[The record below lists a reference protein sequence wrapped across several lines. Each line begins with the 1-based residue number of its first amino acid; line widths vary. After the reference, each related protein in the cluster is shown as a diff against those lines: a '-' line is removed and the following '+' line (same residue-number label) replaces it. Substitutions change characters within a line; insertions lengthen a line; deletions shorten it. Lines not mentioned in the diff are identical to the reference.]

1 MGDATF
7 RRVCVA
13 GYRGMLGSA
22 LVRRLAQE
30 DCRLLPLGREI
41 LDLRDQAAVFA
52 WFDEYRPDAVF
63 LAAATVGGIY
73 ANDRQPA
80 DFLYDNLA
88 IAANVIEAARRSEVR
103 KLVFFGTSCM
113 YPKLAAQPIS
123 EDSLLE
129 GPLEPTNEWYGV
141 AKIAGVKLCQAY
153 RRQHGC
159 DFVTV
164 VPTNLYGPGDNFDP
178 LQSHVIPAL
187 MRKLHNAVKEGD
199 ETVEIWGTGKP
210 RREFMHVDDAAD
222 AAVFLL
228 RHWSAESPINVGS
241 GEDIGIAE
249 LAETIARVVGFQ
261 GRFAFDLSKPDG
273 APRKALDASKL
284 LALGWRAQIGFDQGI
299 RETYDW
305 FVRRSTSPASDFQ
318 KTTAST
324 KHACNEAPSRAL
336 PR

>member
-7 RRVCVA
+7 DLRGRRVCIA
-13 GYRGMLGSA
+13 GHRGMLGSA

-30 DCRLLPLGREI
+30 DCRLLPLGRET

-52 WFDEYRPDAVF
+52 WFGEYRPNVVF

-88 IAANVIEAARRSEVR
+88 IAANVIEAARRSEVQ

-113 YPKLAAQPIS
+113 YPKMAAQPIA
-123 EDSLLE
+123 ENSLLE

-141 AKIAGVKLCQAY
+141 AKIAGLKLCQAY
-153 RRQHGC
+153 RRQYGC
-159 DFVTV
+159 DFITV

-228 RHWSAESPINVGS
+228 RHWSAEEPINVGT
-241 GEDIGIAE
+241 GEDIGITE
-249 LAETIARVVGFQ
+249 LAETIARIVGFQ
-261 GRFAFDLSKPDG
+261 GRFAFDVSKPDG
-273 APRKALDASKL
+273 APRKALDASRL

-305 FVRRSTSPASDFQ
+305 FR
-318 KTTAST
+318 K
-324 KHACNEAPSRAL
+324 SRDGDRTRPICL
-336 PR
+336 

>member
-1 MGDATF
+1 
-7 RRVCVA
+7 
-13 GYRGMLGSA
+13 MLGSA
-22 LVRRLAQE
+22 LVRRLVEE

-52 WFDEYRPDAVF
+52 WFDEYRPDVVF

-88 IAANVIEAARRSEVR
+88 IAANVIEAAHRSEVR

-113 YPKLAAQPIS
+113 YPKMAAQPIV
-123 EDSLLE
+123 ENSLLE

-153 RRQHGC
+153 RRQYGC
-159 DFVTV
+159 DFITV

-187 MRKLHNAVKEGD
+187 IRKLYDAVEEGR
-199 ETVEIWGTGKP
+199 ETVAVWGTGKP

-228 RHWSAESPINVGS
+228 RHWSAEEPINVGT
-241 GEDIGIAE
+241 GEDIAIAE
-249 LAETIARVVGFQ
+249 LAETIARVVGFK

-299 RETYDW
+299 CETYDW
-305 FVRRSTSPASDFQ
+305 FRKEIGVAVP
-318 KTTAST
+318 
-324 KHACNEAPSRAL
+324 
-336 PR
+336 

>member
-1 MGDATF
+1 M
-7 RRVCVA
+7 
-13 GYRGMLGSA
+13 GSA
-22 LVRRLAQE
+22 LVRRLVEE

-52 WFDEYRPDAVF
+52 WFDEYRPDVVF

-88 IAANVIEAARRSEVR
+88 IAANVIEAAHRSEVR

-113 YPKLAAQPIS
+113 YPKLAAQPIV
-123 EDSLLE
+123 ENSLLE

-153 RRQHGC
+153 RRQYGC
-159 DFVTV
+159 DFITV
-164 VPTNLYGPGDNFDP
+164 VPNNLYGPGDNLDP

-187 MRKLHNAVKEGD
+187 ISKLHDAVKEGC
-199 ETVEIWGTGKP
+199 ETVAVWGTGKP

-228 RHWSAESPINVGS
+228 RRWSAEEPINVGT
-241 GEDIGIAE
+241 GEDIAIAE
-249 LAETIARVVGFQ
+249 LAETIARVVGFK

-284 LALGWRAQIGFDQGI
+284 LALGWRAQIGFNQGI

-305 FVRRSTSPASDFQ
+305 FRKQIGVAVP
-318 KTTAST
+318 
-324 KHACNEAPSRAL
+324 
-336 PR
+336 

>member
-1 MGDATF
+1 MGGDATF
-7 RRVCVA
+7 DLQGRRVCVA
-13 GYRGMLGSA
+13 GHSGMLGSA
-22 LVRRLAQE
+22 LVRRLAEE
-30 DCRLLPLGREI
+30 DCRLLPLGRET

-88 IAANVIEAARRSEVR
+88 IAANVIEAAHRSEVR

-113 YPKLAAQPIS
+113 YPKMAAQPIV
-123 EDSLLE
+123 ENSLLE

-153 RRQHGC
+153 RRQYGC
-159 DFVTV
+159 DFITV
-164 VPTNLYGPGDNFDP
+164 VPTNLYGPGDNSDP

-187 MRKLHNAVKEGD
+187 IRKLHDAVKEGC
-199 ETVEIWGTGKP
+199 ETVEVWGTGKP

-228 RHWSAESPINVGS
+228 RHWSAEEPINVGT

-249 LAETIARVVGFQ
+249 LAETIAQVVGFK
-261 GRFAFDLSKPDG
+261 GRFAFDASKPDG

-299 RETYDW
+299 RETFDW
-305 FVRRSTSPASDFQ
+305 FCKKVENA
-318 KTTAST
+318 TA
-324 KHACNEAPSRAL
+324 
-336 PR
+336 

>member
-1 MGDATF
+1 
-7 RRVCVA
+7 
-13 GYRGMLGSA
+13 LGSA
-22 LVRRLAQE
+22 LVRRLVEE

-52 WFDEYRPDAVF
+52 WFDEYRPDVVF
-63 LAAATVGGIY
+63 AAAATVGGIY

-80 DFLYDNLA
+80 DFLYDKLA
-88 IAANVIEAARRSEVR
+88 IAANVIEAAHRSEVR

-113 YPKLAAQPIS
+113 YPKLAAQPIA
-123 EDSLLE
+123 ENSLLE

-153 RRQHGC
+153 RRQYGC
-159 DFVTV
+159 DFITV
-164 VPTNLYGPGDNFDP
+164 VPNNLYGPGDNLDP

-187 MRKLHNAVKEGD
+187 ISKLHDAVKEGC
-199 ETVEIWGTGKP
+199 ETVAVWGTGKP

-228 RHWSAESPINVGS
+228 RRWSAEEPINVGT
-241 GEDIGIAE
+241 GEDIAIAE
-249 LAETIARVVGFQ
+249 LAETIARVVGFK

-284 LALGWRAQIGFDQGI
+284 LALGWRAQIGFNQGI

-305 FVRRSTSPASDFQ
+305 FRKQIGVAVP
-318 KTTAST
+318 
-324 KHACNEAPSRAL
+324 
-336 PR
+336 

>member
-1 MGDATF
+1 
-7 RRVCVA
+7 
-13 GYRGMLGSA
+13 MLGSA
-22 LVRRLAQE
+22 LVRRLVEE
-30 DCRLLPLGREI
+30 DCRLLPLGRET

-52 WFDEYRPDAVF
+52 WFGEYRPDVVF
-63 LAAATVGGIY
+63 VAAATVGGIY

-88 IAANVIEAARRSEVR
+88 IAANVIEAAHRSEVR

-113 YPKLAAQPIS
+113 YPKMAAQPIV
-123 EDSLLE
+123 ENSLLE

-153 RRQHGC
+153 RRQYGC
-159 DFVTV
+159 DFITV

-187 MRKLHNAVKEGD
+187 IRKLHDAVEEGR
-199 ETVEIWGTGKP
+199 ETVAVWGTGKP

-228 RHWSAESPINVGS
+228 RHWSAEEPINVGT

-249 LAETIARVVGFQ
+249 LAETIARVVGFK
-261 GRFAFDLSKPDG
+261 GRFAFDLSRPDG

-299 RETYDW
+299 CETYDW
-305 FVRRSTSPASDFQ
+305 FRKEIGVAVP
-318 KTTAST
+318 
-324 KHACNEAPSRAL
+324 
-336 PR
+336 

>member
-1 MGDATF
+1 VRVEIMGDATF
-7 RRVCVA
+7 DLQGRRVCVA
-13 GYRGMLGSA
+13 GHRGMLGSA
-22 LVRRLAQE
+22 LIRRLAEE
-30 DCRLLPLGREI
+30 DCRLLPLGRET

-52 WFDEYRPDAVF
+52 WFDEYRPDVVF
-63 LAAATVGGIY
+63 VAGATVGGIY

-80 DFLYDNLA
+80 GFLYDNLA
-88 IAANVIEAARRSEVR
+88 IAANVIEAAHRSEVR

-113 YPKLAAQPIS
+113 YPKLAAQPIV
-123 EDSLLE
+123 ENSLLE

-153 RRQHGC
+153 RRQYGC
-159 DFVTV
+159 DFITV

-187 MRKLHNAVKEGD
+187 IRKLHDAMKEGC
-199 ETVEIWGTGKP
+199 ETVEVWGTGKP

-228 RHWSAESPINVGS
+228 RHWSAEEPINVGT

-249 LAETIARVVGFQ
+249 LAETIGRVVGFK

-305 FVRRSTSPASDFQ
+305 FKEIGVAVP
-318 KTTAST
+318 
-324 KHACNEAPSRAL
+324 
-336 PR
+336 

>member
-1 MGDATF
+1 
-7 RRVCVA
+7 
-13 GYRGMLGSA
+13 MLGSA
-22 LVRRLAQE
+22 LVRRLVEE

-113 YPKLAAQPIS
+113 YPKTAAQPIV
-123 EDSLLE
+123 ENSLLE

-153 RRQHGC
+153 RRQYGC
-159 DFVTV
+159 DFITV

-187 MRKLHNAVKEGD
+187 IRKLYDAVEEGR
-199 ETVEIWGTGKP
+199 ETVAVWGTGKP

-228 RHWSAESPINVGS
+228 RHWSAEEPINVGT

-249 LAETIARVVGFQ
+249 LAETIARVVGFK
-261 GRFAFDLSKPDG
+261 GRFAFDLSRPDG

-299 RETYDW
+299 CETYDW
-305 FVRRSTSPASDFQ
+305 FRKEIGVAVP
-318 KTTAST
+318 
-324 KHACNEAPSRAL
+324 
-336 PR
+336 

>member
-228 RHWSAESPINVGS
+228 RHWSAEEPINVGT

-284 LALGWRAQIGFDQGI
+284 LALGWRAQIGFEQGI

-305 FVRRSTSPASDFQ
+305 FRNKMGGGVV
-318 KTTAST
+318 
-324 KHACNEAPSRAL
+324 
-336 PR
+336 

>member
-1 MGDATF
+1 
-7 RRVCVA
+7 
-13 GYRGMLGSA
+13 
-22 LVRRLAQE
+22 
-30 DCRLLPLGREI
+30 
-41 LDLRDQAAVFA
+41 
-52 WFDEYRPDAVF
+52 
-63 LAAATVGGIY
+63 
-73 ANDRQPA
+73 
-80 DFLYDNLA
+80 
-88 IAANVIEAARRSEVR
+88 
-103 KLVFFGTSCM
+103 M

-284 LALGWRAQIGFDQGI
+284 LALGWRAQIGFEQGI

-305 FVRRSTSPASDFQ
+305 FRNKMGGGVV
-318 KTTAST
+318 
-324 KHACNEAPSRAL
+324 
-336 PR
+336 

>member
-1 MGDATF
+1 
-7 RRVCVA
+7 
-13 GYRGMLGSA
+13 
-22 LVRRLAQE
+22 VRRLVEE

-52 WFDEYRPDAVF
+52 WFDEYRPDVVF
-63 LAAATVGGIY
+63 AAAATVGGIY

-80 DFLYDNLA
+80 DFLYDKLA
-88 IAANVIEAARRSEVR
+88 IAANVIEAAHRSEVR

-113 YPKLAAQPIS
+113 YPKLAAQPIA
-123 EDSLLE
+123 ENSLLE

-153 RRQHGC
+153 RRQYGC
-159 DFVTV
+159 DFITV
-164 VPTNLYGPGDNFDP
+164 VPNNLYGPGDNLDP

-187 MRKLHNAVKEGD
+187 ISKLHDAVKEGC
-199 ETVEIWGTGKP
+199 ETVAVWGTGKP

-228 RHWSAESPINVGS
+228 RRWSAEEPINVGT
-241 GEDIGIAE
+241 GEDIAIAE
-249 LAETIARVVGFQ
+249 LAETIARVVGFK

-284 LALGWRAQIGFDQGI
+284 LALGWRAQIGFNQGI

-305 FVRRSTSPASDFQ
+305 FRKQIGVAVP
-318 KTTAST
+318 
-324 KHACNEAPSRAL
+324 
-336 PR
+336 

>member
-7 RRVCVA
+7 DLQGRRVCVA
-13 GYRGMLGSA
+13 GHSGMLGSA
-22 LVRRLAQE
+22 LVRRLVEE

-52 WFDEYRPDAVF
+52 WFDEYRPDVVF

-88 IAANVIEAARRSEVR
+88 IAANVIEAAHRSEVR

-113 YPKLAAQPIS
+113 YPKLAAQPIV
-123 EDSLLE
+123 ENSLLE

-153 RRQHGC
+153 RRQYGC
-159 DFVTV
+159 DFITV

-187 MRKLHNAVKEGD
+187 IRKLYDAVEEGR
-199 ETVEIWGTGKP
+199 ETVAVWGTGKP

-228 RHWSAESPINVGS
+228 RHWSAEEPINVGT

-249 LAETIARVVGFQ
+249 LAETIARVVGFK
-261 GRFAFDLSKPDG
+261 GRFAFDLSRPDG

-299 RETYDW
+299 RETHRW
-305 FVRRSTSPASDFQ
+305 FCE
-318 KTTAST
+318 KG
-324 KHACNEAPSRAL
+324 RAGGAIL
-336 PR
+336 RT

>member
-1 MGDATF
+1 M
-7 RRVCVA
+7 
-13 GYRGMLGSA
+13 GSA
-22 LVRRLAQE
+22 LVRRLVEE

-52 WFDEYRPDAVF
+52 WFDEYRPDVVF
-63 LAAATVGGIY
+63 AAAATVGGIY

-113 YPKLAAQPIS
+113 YPKLAAQPIA
-123 EDSLLE
+123 ENSLLE

-153 RRQHGC
+153 RRQYGC
-159 DFVTV
+159 DFITV
-164 VPTNLYGPGDNFDP
+164 VPNNLYGPGDNLDP

-187 MRKLHNAVKEGD
+187 ISKLHDAVKEGC
-199 ETVEIWGTGKP
+199 ETVAVWGTGKP

-228 RHWSAESPINVGS
+228 RHWSAEEPINVGT
-241 GEDIGIAE
+241 GEDIAIAE
-249 LAETIARVVGFQ
+249 LAETIARVVGFK

-284 LALGWRAQIGFDQGI
+284 LALGWRAQIGFNQGI

-305 FVRRSTSPASDFQ
+305 FRKQIGVAVP
-318 KTTAST
+318 
-324 KHACNEAPSRAL
+324 
-336 PR
+336 

>member
-1 MGDATF
+1 MRVDIMGDATF
-7 RRVCVA
+7 DLQGRRVCVA
-13 GYRGMLGSA
+13 GHSGMLGSA
-22 LVRRLAQE
+22 LVRRLVEE

-52 WFDEYRPDAVF
+52 WFDEYRPDVVF

-113 YPKLAAQPIS
+113 YPKMGAQPIV
-123 EDSLLE
+123 ENSLLE

-153 RRQHGC
+153 RRQYGC
-159 DFVTV
+159 DFITV

-187 MRKLHNAVKEGD
+187 IRKLYDAVEEGR
-199 ETVEIWGTGKP
+199 ETVAVWGTGKP

-228 RHWSAESPINVGS
+228 RHWSAEEPINVGT
-241 GEDIGIAE
+241 GEDIAIAE
-249 LAETIARVVGFQ
+249 LAETIARVVGFK

-284 LALGWRAQIGFDQGI
+284 LALGWRAQIGFDQGV

-305 FVRRSTSPASDFQ
+305 FRKKIGVAV
-318 KTTAST
+318 A
-324 KHACNEAPSRAL
+324 
-336 PR
+336 

>member
-1 MGDATF
+1 
-7 RRVCVA
+7 
-13 GYRGMLGSA
+13 
-22 LVRRLAQE
+22 VRRLVEE
-30 DCRLLPLGREI
+30 DCRLLPLGRET

-52 WFDEYRPDAVF
+52 WFGEYRPDVVF
-63 LAAATVGGIY
+63 VAAATVGGIY

-113 YPKLAAQPIS
+113 YPKLAAQPIA
-123 EDSLLE
+123 ENSLLE

-153 RRQHGC
+153 RRQYGC
-159 DFVTV
+159 DFITV

-187 MRKLHNAVKEGD
+187 IRKLYDAVEEGR
-199 ETVEIWGTGKP
+199 ETVAVWGTGKP

-228 RHWSAESPINVGS
+228 RHWSAEEPINVGT
-241 GEDIGIAE
+241 GEDIAIAE
-249 LAETIARVVGFQ
+249 LAETIARVVGFK

-284 LALGWRAQIGFDQGI
+284 LALGWRAQIGFDQGV

-305 FVRRSTSPASDFQ
+305 FRKKIGVAV
-318 KTTAST
+318 A
-324 KHACNEAPSRAL
+324 
-336 PR
+336 

>member
-1 MGDATF
+1 MRVDIMGDATF
-7 RRVCVA
+7 DLQGRRVCVA
-13 GYRGMLGSA
+13 GHSGMLGSA
-22 LVRRLAQE
+22 LVRRLVEE

-52 WFDEYRPDAVF
+52 WFDEYRPDVVF

-113 YPKLAAQPIS
+113 YPKMGAQPIV
-123 EDSLLE
+123 ENSLLE

-153 RRQHGC
+153 RRQYGC
-159 DFVTV
+159 DFITV

-187 MRKLHNAVKEGD
+187 IRKLYDAVEEGR
-199 ETVEIWGTGKP
+199 ETVAVWGTGKP
-210 RREFMHVDDAAD
+210 RREFMHVDDAAA

-228 RHWSAESPINVGS
+228 RHWSAEEPINIGT
-241 GEDIGIAE
+241 GEDIAIAE
-249 LAETIARVVGFQ
+249 LAETIARVVGFK

-284 LALGWRAQIGFDQGI
+284 LALGWRAQIGFDQGV

-305 FVRRSTSPASDFQ
+305 FRKKIGVAV
-318 KTTAST
+318 A
-324 KHACNEAPSRAL
+324 
-336 PR
+336 

>member
-7 RRVCVA
+7 DLRGRRVCVA
-13 GYRGMLGSA
+13 GHSGMLGSA
-22 LVRRLAQE
+22 LVRRLVEE

-52 WFDEYRPDAVF
+52 WFDEYRPDVVF
-63 LAAATVGGIY
+63 VAAATVGGIY

-113 YPKLAAQPIS
+113 YPKMGAQPIV
-123 EDSLLE
+123 ENSLLE

-153 RRQHGC
+153 RRQYGC
-159 DFVTV
+159 DFITV

-187 MRKLHNAVKEGD
+187 IRKLYDAMEKGR
-199 ETVEIWGTGKP
+199 ETVAVWGTGKP

-228 RHWSAESPINVGS
+228 RHWSAEEPINVGT

-249 LAETIARVVGFQ
+249 LAETIARVVGFK
-261 GRFAFDLSKPDG
+261 GRFAFDLSRPDG

-299 RETYDW
+299 CETYDW
-305 FVRRSTSPASDFQ
+305 FRKEIGVAVP
-318 KTTAST
+318 
-324 KHACNEAPSRAL
+324 
-336 PR
+336 

>member
-1 MGDATF
+1 M
-7 RRVCVA
+7 
-13 GYRGMLGSA
+13 GSA
-22 LVRRLAQE
+22 LVRRLVEE

-52 WFDEYRPDAVF
+52 WFDEYRPDVVF
-63 LAAATVGGIY
+63 AAAATVGGIY

-80 DFLYDNLA
+80 DFLYDKLA
-88 IAANVIEAARRSEVR
+88 IAANVIEAAHRSEVR

-113 YPKLAAQPIS
+113 YPKLAAQPIA
-123 EDSLLE
+123 ENSLLE

-153 RRQHGC
+153 RRQYGC
-159 DFVTV
+159 DFITV
-164 VPTNLYGPGDNFDP
+164 VPNNLYGPGDNLDP

-187 MRKLHNAVKEGD
+187 ISKLHDAVKEGC
-199 ETVEIWGTGKP
+199 ETVAVWGTGKP

-228 RHWSAESPINVGS
+228 RRWSAEEPINVGT
-241 GEDIGIAE
+241 GEDIAIAE
-249 LAETIARVVGFQ
+249 LAETIARVVGFK

-284 LALGWRAQIGFDQGI
+284 LALGWRAQIGFNQGI

-305 FVRRSTSPASDFQ
+305 FRKQIGVAVP
-318 KTTAST
+318 
-324 KHACNEAPSRAL
+324 
-336 PR
+336 